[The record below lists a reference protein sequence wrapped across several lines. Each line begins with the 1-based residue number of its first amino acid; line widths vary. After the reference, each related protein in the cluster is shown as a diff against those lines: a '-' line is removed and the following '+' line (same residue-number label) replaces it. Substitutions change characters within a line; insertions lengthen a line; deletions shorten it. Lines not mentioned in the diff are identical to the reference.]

1 MTIINKNEL
10 KKLIEKKW
18 LSKYEEKIISEIEK
32 LSDENISRILKDYKN
47 KERIV
52 KNDNLKEHELAKIAL
67 TQSQIDKLPSWVK
80 ENIDDAVVIWNSK
93 KVIQVKDWRKYHV
106 DNKLNDLSW
115 WEWTFFLNSV
125 FSTRYTTSWEDWM
138 AHDIRK
144 IHPSP
149 KPPQLMADIIKFF
162 TKEWDLVFD
171 YFMWV
176 WWSLLWASLTW
187 RKAIW
192 IDLNPEYIDAYKQ
205 ANKKLWLEEQI
216 AIQWDAVKLIKW
228 NQLEKYFK
236 TKSKLIL
243 IDPPYWDMM
252 ARKKTWEA
260 IKQWKSTDATPF
272 TNLKEDLWNM
282 ERWTFR
288 QTFKDLVEQ
297 SLKYLEAKWHVVV
310 FLKDIQPQD
319 GNTNLWH
326 ADVINDLNSIKWLSY
341 LWTKIWA
348 DLWVNLYPYWY
359 PFSFVANQIH
369 QYIMIFKKS

>member
-1 MTIINKNEL
+1 MAIININEL

-18 LSKYEEKIISEIEK
+18 LGKYGDKILFEFEKI
-32 LSDENISRILKDYKN
+32 LDENISRILKDYKN

-52 KNDNLKEHELAKIAL
+52 KNDKLKEHELAKIAL
-67 TQSQIDKLPSWVK
+67 TQSQIDRLPSWVK
-80 ENIDDAVVIWNSK
+80 ENIDEAVVIWNSK
-93 KVIQVKDWRKYHV
+93 KIVQSKDWRKYHI

-138 AHDIRK
+138 AYDIRK

-187 RKAIW
+187 RKAVW
-192 IDLNPEYIDAYKQ
+192 IDLNQKYIDAYEQ
-205 ANKKLWLEEQI
+205 ANKKLWLKQQTI
-216 AIQWDAVKLIKW
+216 IQWDAVKLIKW
-228 NQLEKYFK
+228 NELKKYFK

-252 ARKKTWEA
+252 ARKKTWES

-288 QTFKDLVEQ
+288 KTFKNLVEQ
-297 SLKYLEAKWHVVV
+297 SLKYLEDKWHVVV
-310 FLKDIQPQD
+310 FLKDIQPQN

-326 ADVINDLNSIKWLSY
+326 ADVINDLNNIKWLNY
-341 LWTKIWA
+341 LWTKIRA
-348 DLWVNLYPYWY
+348 DQGVNLYPYWY
-359 PFSFVANQIH
+359 PYSYVSNQIH
-369 QYIMIFKKS
+369 QYIMIFKKG